1 MSNKTMKAV
10 EAQVAIFTSGEYNG
24 DVEAFQDDV
33 NSWFKSQPDDV
44 IIEDI
49 IYRHCGVSSHG
60 KDIFSIAIISRLI
73 RGTDKK
79 P

>member
-1 MSNKTMKAV
+1 MINKTMRAV
-10 EAQVAIFTSGEYNG
+10 ETEVAIFTSSEYKG

-49 IYRHCGVSSHG
+49 IYQHCGATSRGV
-60 KDIFSIAIISRLI
+60 DIFSIVIISRLAHN
-73 RGTDKK
+73 TDKK
-79 P
+79 S